1 MGNMLLVLVVAGCL
15 PSLAYLCYRVFQRL
29 KVRLGRLVPG
39 EELTQLVLAAIAVFC
54 FGTGL
59 VLMVLPFTSH
69 IPYYKQE
76 KGLIV
81 ALLFLLMGILAF
93 QVMQY
98 IRTQVRSSSPRRAKH
113 YGGRPRGPGRAKRTV
128 AGSYA
133 VSNSKS

>member
-1 MGNMLLVLVVAGCL
+1 MGNMLLVLVVVGCL
-15 PSLAYLCYRVFQRL
+15 PSLAYLCYLVFQRL

-39 EELTQLVLAAIAVFC
+39 EGLTQLVLAAIAVFC

-59 VLMVLPFTSH
+59 VLVVLPFTSH

-76 KGLIV
+76 KGMIV

-93 QVMQY
+93 QVMQF
-98 IRTQVRSSSPRRAKH
+98 IRTQIRSYGPRRDNH
-113 YGGRPRGPGRAKRTV
+113 YGGRHRSQGRTKRTV